1 MFAKN
6 TSDYL
11 RILGSNPYDKGN
23 TSQICTACISIFD
36 ASEELDASTYNL
48 YREKSEIS
56 PKIFSKLKVIGKG
69 LSKLTKS
76 DRRDV
81 IKRLPESY
89 STIHV
94 LFSLKPE
101 EVVTGVKRGDITPS
115 LSIRSAKDYVAR
127 VKYPAKFAL
136 DGEKGK
142 WGYKQENLFKIVRQQ
157 DQVLSEELLLDLKD
171 ELRKICTKYGVNIQ
185 DANAKGVETLR
196 KQERSE
202 KGVFWRLILEKELDK
217 KMDRTKNRPLPTNRI
232 SKTYSTIISI
242 IFMLIGLASMT
253 LYFNLITGLLSLAS
267 LLLYTFIYTPLK
279 RVGPIAV
286 FVGAIPG
293 ALPPL
298 IGWVAFSGEISVEA
312 IIIFSIQFIW
322 QFPHFWAIA
331 WIYHDD
337 YKKVGFKLLPSKGEK
352 NFNTA
357 LNIMTYTLFL
367 IPLGLLPTIF
377 GITGIISGAVA
388 VLCAILFLAQTF
400 KLFKDYSRS
409 SALKIM
415 FGSFIYLPIVQ
426 ISFILDKI

>member
-1 MFAKN
+1 MIHTTSKTIFAIEK
-6 TSDYL
+6 
-11 RILGSNPYDKGN
+11 IM
-23 TSQICTACISIFD
+23 
-36 ASEELDASTYNL
+36 ST
-48 YREKSEIS
+48 
-56 PKIFSKLKVIGKG
+56 LKVIFE
-69 LSKLTKS
+69 LTKFRLSFLVSFSAIFGFVLAS
-76 DRRDV
+76 DNFNFIDLIILGIAGYLVTAASV
-81 IKRLPESY
+81 INN
-89 STIHV
+89 
-94 LFSLKPE
+94 
-101 EVVTGVKRGDITPS
+101 
-115 LSIRSAKDYVAR
+115 
-127 VKYPAKFAL
+127 
-136 DGEKGK
+136 
-142 WGYKQENLFKIVRQQ
+142 Q
-157 DQVLSEELLLDLKD
+157 
-171 ELRKICTKYGVNIQ
+171 
-185 DANAKGVETLR
+185 
-196 KQERSE
+196 
-202 KGVFWRLILEKELDK
+202 ILEKDLDR
-217 KMDRTKNRPLPTNRI
+217 KMDRTKDRPLPTNRI
-232 SKTYSTIISI
+232 SNQNSLITSI
-242 IFMLIGLASMT
+242 FFAAIGLATIT

-367 IPLGLLPTIF
+367 IPMGLLPTIF

-400 KLFKDYSRS
+400 RLFKDYSRS

>member
-1 MFAKN
+1 MILTTSKTIFAIEK
-6 TSDYL
+6 
-11 RILGSNPYDKGN
+11 IM
-23 TSQICTACISIFD
+23 SI
-36 ASEELDASTYNL
+36 
-48 YREKSEIS
+48 
-56 PKIFSKLKVIGKG
+56 LKVIFE
-69 LSKLTKS
+69 LTKFRLSFLVSFSAIFGFILAS
-76 DRRDV
+76 DNFY
-81 IKRLPESY
+81 I
-89 STIHV
+89 
-94 LFSLKPE
+94 
-101 EVVTGVKRGDITPS
+101 
-115 LSIRSAKDYVAR
+115 
-127 VKYPAKFAL
+127 
-136 DGEKGK
+136 
-142 WGYKQENLFKIVRQQ
+142 
-157 DQVLSEELLLDLKD
+157 LDLIV
-171 ELRKICTKYGVNIQ
+171 LGISGYLVTAASVINNQ
-185 DANAKGVETLR
+185 
-196 KQERSE
+196 
-202 KGVFWRLILEKELDK
+202 ILEKDLDS
-217 KMDRTKNRPLPTNRI
+217 KMDRTKDRPLPTNRI
-232 SKTYSTIISI
+232 SKRNSLITSVL
-242 IFMLIGLASMT
+242 FMVIGLTIMT
-253 LYFNLITGLLSLAS
+253 LYFNMVAGLLSLVS

-286 FVGAIPG
+286 FIGAIPG

-298 IGWVAFSGEISVEA
+298 IGWVAFSGEISIEA

>member
-1 MFAKN
+1 MILTTSKTIFA
-6 TSDYL
+6 
-11 RILGSNPYDKGN
+11 I
-23 TSQICTACISIFD
+23 
-36 ASEELDASTYNL
+36 
-48 YREKSEIS
+48 EKIMSV
-56 PKIFSKLKVIGKG
+56 LKVIFE
-69 LSKLTKS
+69 LTKFRLSFLVSFSAIVGFILAS
-76 DRRDV
+76 DNFYIIDLIVLGISGYLVTAASV
-81 IKRLPESY
+81 INN
-89 STIHV
+89 
-94 LFSLKPE
+94 
-101 EVVTGVKRGDITPS
+101 
-115 LSIRSAKDYVAR
+115 
-127 VKYPAKFAL
+127 
-136 DGEKGK
+136 
-142 WGYKQENLFKIVRQQ
+142 Q
-157 DQVLSEELLLDLKD
+157 
-171 ELRKICTKYGVNIQ
+171 
-185 DANAKGVETLR
+185 
-196 KQERSE
+196 
-202 KGVFWRLILEKELDK
+202 ILEKDLDS
-217 KMDRTKNRPLPTNRI
+217 KMDRTKDRPLPTNRI
-232 SKTYSTIISI
+232 SKLNSLITSVF
-242 IFMLIGLASMT
+242 FMVIGLTTMT
-253 LYFNLITGLLSLAS
+253 LYFNMVAGLLSLVS

-286 FVGAIPG
+286 FIGAIPG

-298 IGWVAFSGEISVEA
+298 IGWVAFSGEITIEA

>member
-1 MFAKN
+1 MILTTSKTIFA
-6 TSDYL
+6 
-11 RILGSNPYDKGN
+11 I
-23 TSQICTACISIFD
+23 
-36 ASEELDASTYNL
+36 
-48 YREKSEIS
+48 EKIMSV
-56 PKIFSKLKVIGKG
+56 FKVIFE
-69 LSKLTKS
+69 LTKFRLS
-76 DRRDV
+76 LLVSFSAIFGFILSTDNIIFFDLLVLGISGYFVTAASV
-81 IKRLPESY
+81 INNQIIE
-89 STIHV
+89 
-94 LFSLKPE
+94 
-101 EVVTGVKRGDITPS
+101 
-115 LSIRSAKDYVAR
+115 KD
-127 VKYPAKFAL
+127 L
-136 DGEKGK
+136 D
-142 WGYKQENLFKIVRQQ
+142 
-157 DQVLSEELLLDLKD
+157 S
-171 ELRKICTKYGVNIQ
+171 
-185 DANAKGVETLR
+185 
-196 KQERSE
+196 
-202 KGVFWRLILEKELDK
+202 
-217 KMDRTKNRPLPTNRI
+217 KMDRTKDRPLPTNRI
-232 SKTYSTIISI
+232 SKRNSLITSVF
-242 IFMLIGLASMT
+242 FMVIGLTIMT
-253 LYFNLITGLLSLAS
+253 LYFNMVAGLLSLVS
-267 LLLYTFIYTPLK
+267 LFLYTFIYTPLK
-279 RVGPIAV
+279 RIGPIAV

-298 IGWVAFSGEISVEA
+298 IGWVAFSGEITMEA

-426 ISFILDKI
+426 ISFILDKL

>member
-1 MFAKN
+1 MILTSSKTIFAIEN
-6 TSDYL
+6 IMSV
-11 RILGSNPYDKGN
+11 
-23 TSQICTACISIFD
+23 
-36 ASEELDASTYNL
+36 
-48 YREKSEIS
+48 
-56 PKIFSKLKVIGKG
+56 LKVIFELTKFRLSFLVSFSAIVGFILASDNFNFIDLLVLG
-69 LSKLTKS
+69 LSGYLVTAAS
-76 DRRDV
+76 V
-81 IKRLPESY
+81 INN
-89 STIHV
+89 
-94 LFSLKPE
+94 
-101 EVVTGVKRGDITPS
+101 
-115 LSIRSAKDYVAR
+115 
-127 VKYPAKFAL
+127 
-136 DGEKGK
+136 
-142 WGYKQENLFKIVRQQ
+142 Q
-157 DQVLSEELLLDLKD
+157 
-171 ELRKICTKYGVNIQ
+171 
-185 DANAKGVETLR
+185 
-196 KQERSE
+196 
-202 KGVFWRLILEKELDK
+202 ILEMDLDR
-217 KMDRTKNRPLPTNRI
+217 KMDRTKSRPLPTDRI
-232 SKTYSTIISI
+232 TNKNSLIVSS
-242 IFMLIGLASMT
+242 IFMLVGIAIMT
-253 LYFNLITGLLSLAS
+253 LYFNFIAGILSLAS
-267 LLLYTFIYTPLK
+267 LFLYTFIYTPLK

-298 IGWVAFSGEISVEA
+298 IGWVAFSGEITMEA

-377 GITGIISGAVA
+377 GITGIISGAIA

>member
-1 MFAKN
+1 MSTLKVVFQLTKFRLSFLVSFSAIFGFVLA
-6 TSDYL
+6 SDSF
-11 RILGSNPYDKGN
+11 RILDLLILGFSGYLV
-23 TSQICTACISIFD
+23 TAS
-36 ASEELDASTYNL
+36 S
-48 YREKSEIS
+48 
-56 PKIFSKLKVIGKG
+56 VINN
-69 LSKLTKS
+69 
-76 DRRDV
+76 
-81 IKRLPESY
+81 
-89 STIHV
+89 
-94 LFSLKPE
+94 
-101 EVVTGVKRGDITPS
+101 
-115 LSIRSAKDYVAR
+115 
-127 VKYPAKFAL
+127 
-136 DGEKGK
+136 
-142 WGYKQENLFKIVRQQ
+142 Q
-157 DQVLSEELLLDLKD
+157 
-171 ELRKICTKYGVNIQ
+171 
-185 DANAKGVETLR
+185 
-196 KQERSE
+196 
-202 KGVFWRLILEKELDK
+202 ILEKDLDK
-217 KMDRTKNRPLPTNRI
+217 KMDRTKKRPLPTNKI
-232 SKTYSTIISI
+232 TKNNSLIISL
-242 IFMLIGLASMT
+242 IFMFFGLFLM
-253 LYFNLITGLLSLAS
+253 LFFFNMIACLLSLVS
-267 LLLYTFIYTPLK
+267 LILYTFVYTPLK

-298 IGWVAFSGEISVEA
+298 IGWVAFSGEITIEA

-377 GITGIISGAVA
+377 GITGIVSGAIA

>member
-1 MFAKN
+1 MILTTSKTIFAIEK
-6 TSDYL
+6 
-11 RILGSNPYDKGN
+11 IM
-23 TSQICTACISIFD
+23 SI
-36 ASEELDASTYNL
+36 
-48 YREKSEIS
+48 
-56 PKIFSKLKVIGKG
+56 LKVIFE
-69 LSKLTKS
+69 LTKFRLSFLVSFSAIFGFILAS
-76 DRRDV
+76 DNFY
-81 IKRLPESY
+81 I
-89 STIHV
+89 
-94 LFSLKPE
+94 
-101 EVVTGVKRGDITPS
+101 
-115 LSIRSAKDYVAR
+115 
-127 VKYPAKFAL
+127 
-136 DGEKGK
+136 
-142 WGYKQENLFKIVRQQ
+142 
-157 DQVLSEELLLDLKD
+157 LDLIV
-171 ELRKICTKYGVNIQ
+171 LGISGYLVTAASVINNQ
-185 DANAKGVETLR
+185 
-196 KQERSE
+196 
-202 KGVFWRLILEKELDK
+202 ILEKDLDS
-217 KMDRTKNRPLPTNRI
+217 KMDRTKDRPLPTNRI
-232 SKTYSTIISI
+232 SKRNSLIISVF
-242 IFMLIGLASMT
+242 FMVIGLTIMT
-253 LYFNLITGLLSLAS
+253 LYFNMVAGLLSLVS

-286 FVGAIPG
+286 FIGAIPG

-298 IGWVAFSGEISVEA
+298 IGWVAFSGEISIEA

>member
-1 MFAKN
+1 MILTTSKTIFA
-6 TSDYL
+6 
-11 RILGSNPYDKGN
+11 I
-23 TSQICTACISIFD
+23 
-36 ASEELDASTYNL
+36 
-48 YREKSEIS
+48 EKIMSV
-56 PKIFSKLKVIGKG
+56 FKVIFE
-69 LSKLTKS
+69 LTKFRLS
-76 DRRDV
+76 LLVSFSAIFGFILATDNIIFFDLLVLGISGYFVTAASV
-81 IKRLPESY
+81 INNQIIE
-89 STIHV
+89 
-94 LFSLKPE
+94 
-101 EVVTGVKRGDITPS
+101 
-115 LSIRSAKDYVAR
+115 KD
-127 VKYPAKFAL
+127 L
-136 DGEKGK
+136 D
-142 WGYKQENLFKIVRQQ
+142 
-157 DQVLSEELLLDLKD
+157 S
-171 ELRKICTKYGVNIQ
+171 
-185 DANAKGVETLR
+185 
-196 KQERSE
+196 
-202 KGVFWRLILEKELDK
+202 
-217 KMDRTKNRPLPTNRI
+217 KMDRTKDRPLPTNRI
-232 SKTYSTIISI
+232 SKRNSLITSVF
-242 IFMLIGLASMT
+242 FMVIGLTIMT
-253 LYFNLITGLLSLAS
+253 LYFNMVAGILSLVS
-267 LLLYTFIYTPLK
+267 LFLYTFIYTPLK
-279 RVGPIAV
+279 RIGPIAV

-298 IGWVAFSGEISVEA
+298 IGWVAFSGQITIEA

-377 GITGIISGAVA
+377 GITGIISGAIA

>member
-1 MFAKN
+1 
-6 TSDYL
+6 
-11 RILGSNPYDKGN
+11 
-23 TSQICTACISIFD
+23 
-36 ASEELDASTYNL
+36 
-48 YREKSEIS
+48 
-56 PKIFSKLKVIGKG
+56 
-69 LSKLTKS
+69 
-76 DRRDV
+76 
-81 IKRLPESY
+81 
-89 STIHV
+89 
-94 LFSLKPE
+94 
-101 EVVTGVKRGDITPS
+101 
-115 LSIRSAKDYVAR
+115 
-127 VKYPAKFAL
+127 
-136 DGEKGK
+136 
-142 WGYKQENLFKIVRQQ
+142 
-157 DQVLSEELLLDLKD
+157 
-171 ELRKICTKYGVNIQ
+171 
-185 DANAKGVETLR
+185 
-196 KQERSE
+196 
-202 KGVFWRLILEKELDK
+202 
-217 KMDRTKNRPLPTNRI
+217 MDRTKKRPLPTNKI
-232 SKTYSTIISI
+232 TKNNSLIISL
-242 IFMLIGLASMT
+242 IFMFFGLFLM
-253 LYFNLITGLLSLAS
+253 LFFFNMIACLLSLVS
-267 LLLYTFIYTPLK
+267 LILYTFVYTPLK

-298 IGWVAFSGEISVEA
+298 IGWVAFSGEITIEA

-377 GITGIISGAVA
+377 GITGIVSGAIA